1 MQTGRDNSLLV
12 FCSQWLFGGTI
23 AERYKKEDEKEK
35 NNALQT
41 CGKEFNLTSNKQGFT
56 I

>member
-1 MQTGRDNSLLV
+1 MII
-12 FCSQWLFGGTI
+12 GGTI
-23 AERYKKEDEKEK
+23 EEMPKKEAENEK

-41 CGKEFNLTSNKQGFT
+41 RGKEFNLTSNKQGFT

>member
-1 MQTGRDNSLLV
+1 MP
-12 FCSQWLFGGTI
+12 
-23 AERYKKEDEKEK
+23 KKEAETEK

-41 CGKEFNLTSNKQGFT
+41 RGKEFNLTSNKQGFT

>member
-1 MQTGRDNSLLV
+1 MII
-12 FCSQWLFGGTI
+12 GGSFE
-23 AERYKKEDEKEK
+23 ERSKKEAEKEK

-41 CGKEFNLTSNKQGFT
+41 RGKEFNLTSNKQGFT

>member
-1 MQTGRDNSLLV
+1 MKI
-12 FCSQWLFGGTI
+12 GGPI
-23 AERYKKEDEKEK
+23 EERSKKEAENEK

-41 CGKEFNLTSNKQGFT
+41 RGKEFNLTSNKQGFT

>member
-1 MQTGRDNSLLV
+1 MII
-12 FCSQWLFGGTI
+12 GGPI
-23 AERYKKEDEKEK
+23 EEMPKKEAGNEK

-41 CGKEFNLTSNKQGFT
+41 RGKEFNLTSNKQGFT

>member
-1 MQTGRDNSLLV
+1 MII
-12 FCSQWLFGGTI
+12 GGPI
-23 AERYKKEDEKEK
+23 EEMPKKEAETEK

-41 CGKEFNLTSNKQGFT
+41 RGKEFNLTSNKQGFT